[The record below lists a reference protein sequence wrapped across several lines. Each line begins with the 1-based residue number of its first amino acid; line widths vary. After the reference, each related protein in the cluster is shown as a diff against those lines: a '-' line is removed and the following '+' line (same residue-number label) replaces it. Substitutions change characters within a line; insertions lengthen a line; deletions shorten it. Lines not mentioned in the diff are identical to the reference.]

1 MKKVFD
7 YEDHI
12 MAVPSDTPPDYVRS
26 FSDDYRIKRFVESLK
41 IKKGSL
47 LDIGCGGGIL
57 TESLTHYYP
66 KMKISGCDISS
77 KAIEYA
83 KKYGHSKVQYK
94 SYDGVT
100 LPYSKNSFDV
110 CTCFDVMEHV
120 LDEKFFLKEVRRVLK
135 PGGKF
140 FLIVPCEAERFT
152 FTWLFQKFYILSN
165 LTFNEWGHV
174 HPEFTH
180 DKIIAL
186 LSSQG
191 LQVVKKTYSEHAIYQ
206 ICNLVIYF
214 IPKAIM
220 NMILGSKKAVQYT
233 DRGVF
238 RKKLKGNKKT
248 DFMMIVRNAWMKV
261 RYFFGSF
268 MTMETELCKNIP
280 YGAWKIHVLA
290 GKNK

>member
-12 MAVPSDTPPDYVRS
+12 MAVPSDTPPDYIRS
-26 FSDDYRIKRFVESLK
+26 FSDDYRIKRLVESLK
-41 IKKGSL
+41 NKKGFL

-66 KMKISGCDISS
+66 KMKINGCDISS

-83 KKYGHSKVQYK
+83 KKYGHNKVTYK

-100 LPYSKNSFDV
+100 LPYSKNTFDV

-120 LDEKFFLKEVRRVLK
+120 PDEINFLKEVRRVLK
-135 PGGKF
+135 PGGRF

-152 FTWLFQKFYILSN
+152 FTWFFQKIHSFSS

-180 DKIIAL
+180 DKIITL
-186 LSSQG
+186 LLSQG
-191 LQVVKKTYSEHAIYQ
+191 LKVKKKTYSEHVLYQ
-206 ICNLVIYF
+206 IFNLVIYF
-214 IPKAIM
+214 IPKSFM
-220 NMILGSKKAVQYT
+220 NLILGSKKAVKYT
-233 DRGVF
+233 DREVF
-238 RKKLKGNKKT
+238 RTKLKGKTNT
-248 DFMMIVRNAWMKV
+248 DFMMIVRTVWMKV
-261 RYFFGSF
+261 YNSFGTCLSL
-268 MTMETELCKNIP
+268 ETEICKNIS
-280 YGAWKIHVLA
+280 YGAWKIHVLSV
-290 GKNK
+290 KNK